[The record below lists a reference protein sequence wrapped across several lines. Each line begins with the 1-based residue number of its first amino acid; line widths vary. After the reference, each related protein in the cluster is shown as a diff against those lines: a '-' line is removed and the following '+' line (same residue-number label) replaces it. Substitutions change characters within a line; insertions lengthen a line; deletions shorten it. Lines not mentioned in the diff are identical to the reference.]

1 MSQRDWPITVG
12 KVRGRVFL
20 TEELNMLNL
29 FTAFLIV
36 LAGAYFGVLDF
47 LFATA

>member
-1 MSQRDWPITVG
+1 MG
-12 KVRGRVFL
+12 FF
-20 TEELNMLNL
+20 TEDSIMLNF